1 MIELVIFQRMQSVV
15 RAASLGQLARASAS
29 AVPAATGAVK
39 EVPIPAAAPS
49 NSGSSFE
56 SSKVLSCWQH
66 GRPRFHL
73 LSPFS
78 CQGP

>member
-39 EVPIPAAAPS
+39 EVPIPAAAPVVIQAP
-49 NSGSSFE
+49 G
-56 SSKVLSCWQH
+56 KIT
-66 GRPRFHL
+66 
-73 LSPFS
+73 
-78 CQGP
+78 